1 MRLAMTFVALLILAS
16 CAGMSRMGSYGY
28 ELADAKV
35 RVGHR
40 EYSLYFH
47 PTDATILIQ
56 RGFGAAMGQALG
68 EGLTLNAVNMAEPMP
83 IWRAAADA
91 VLGEVGCR
99 TVDVYTLDNNI
110 TWEATY
116 TCDPAGT
123 VDATVIASNRSRW
136 RAGLQVESPMSD
148 RR

>member
-1 MRLAMTFVALLILAS
+1 MRLALTIVALLMLAS

-56 RGFGAAMGQALG
+56 RGFGAAMGQATV
-68 EGLTLNAVNMAEPMP
+68 EGLTLNAVNMTEPAP

-91 VLGEVGCR
+91 VLSEVGCR
-99 TVDVYTLDNNI
+99 TVDVYTLDNSI

-116 TCDPAGT
+116 ACDAGGT
-123 VDATVIASNRSRW
+123 VSANLIASNRPRW
-136 RAGLQVESPMSD
+136 RTGLQVESPLSV